1 MRACRCVDC
10 SGAGQSVFGQGGD
23 LGYSLSLSATGARVR
38 LPGADSDGM
47 RSAAVASDASAQYP
61 NFAVVRWRVEFA
73 GDIQVFA
80 NGELLGATDLGALPA
95 LSLSELGNLHNLTLG
110 TANTSSASDF
120 FTGTAL
126 EAATPSARGCTAVC
140 AWLQPPCAH
149 AVPPMCAGLVGEL
162 IVYDELLSDAHAA
175 QVLEYLNA
183 RWRPTPAQPRWPQPQ
198 DATLCVQAAT
208 QAATL
213 RTPRWVPAAARWGS
227 LTCVA
232 GGTVNGVVKSGEH
245 AGANIT
251 LPSALG
257 QLSDL
262 TRLSLRDH
270 NHTLTGDIPSEIG
283 QLSRLAVL
291 ELGPSSLHGDL
302 PMQLAS
308 LTSLRI
314 LDLARTDVAGTVPT
328 QLGQLTRLTRLHLS
342 ETRVSGSLPSQL
354 GGLSMLTHIEL
365 GAQLARHACGLHMP
379 LPQPHAPTQA
389 AAACT

>member
-38 LPGADSDGM
+38 LPGAVSDGM

-126 EAATPSARGCTAVC
+126 EAATPPARGCIAVC
-140 AWLQPPCAH
+140 GWLQPPCAH

-175 QVLEYLNA
+175 QVLEYLNT

-198 DATLCVQAAT
+198 AATLCVQAAT

-213 RTPRWVPAAARWGS
+213 RTPRWVPAPARWGS

-257 QLSDL
+257 QLSGL
-262 TRLSLRDH
+262 TRAMRPHPFD
-270 NHTLTGDIPSEIG
+270 
-283 QLSRLAVL
+283 
-291 ELGPSSLHGDL
+291 EL
-302 PMQLAS
+302 
-308 LTSLRI
+308 
-314 LDLARTDVAGTVPT
+314 VAGFIDRERK
-328 QLGQLTRLTRLHLS
+328 G
-342 ETRVSGSLPSQL
+342 LP
-354 GGLSMLTHIEL
+354 
-365 GAQLARHACGLHMP
+365 CD
-379 LPQPHAPTQA
+379 
-389 AAACT
+389 